1 MKNRLKNYIESQN
14 IKEKKNKYKLK
25 TFWILRGECKS

>member
-14 IKEKKNKYKLK
+14 IKEKKIQRHFGFCDAREIS
-25 TFWILRGECKS
+25 TT